1 VLHFV
6 LTKNSGSS
14 KPGTPYH
21 MKYTGTLS
29 NSCTQNVDHP
39 QVVFNFFANSNTI
52 NAHTQLCQDNLRL
65 LEKKWMTQNPWFHL
79 AMTPIGITVSDAF
92 LLCNHHN
99 MMNCRVAEN
108 QGGTH
113 DSAFSGILAL
123 QLIEMT
129 KKLEST
135 SSDKFLPEV
144 RHQAYVNLSEREYGC
159 KALRL

>member
-1 VLHFV
+1 MDDPKSMVSPCNDTDWHYSNRCL
-6 LTKNSGSS
+6 SPMQSS
-14 KPGTPYH
+14 KYDE
-21 MKYTGTLS
+21 LQ
-29 NSCTQNVDHP
+29 SCRK
-39 QVVFNFFANSNTI
+39 S
-52 NAHTQLCQDNLRL
+52 
-65 LEKKWMTQNPWFHL
+65 
-79 AMTPIGITVSDAF
+79 
-92 LLCNHHN
+92 
-99 MMNCRVAEN
+99 
-108 QGGTH
+108 GGTH